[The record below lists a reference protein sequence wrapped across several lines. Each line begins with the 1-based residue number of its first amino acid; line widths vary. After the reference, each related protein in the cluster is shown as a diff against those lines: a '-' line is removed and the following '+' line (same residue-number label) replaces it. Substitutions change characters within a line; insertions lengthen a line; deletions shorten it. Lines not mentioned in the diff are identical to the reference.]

1 MAFDAEV
8 HRLVLPVRRQ
18 NSEDSL
24 ASLLSDAETTLM
36 QEESLWAGDAM
47 APMSSLELSNLRS
60 FMLGLEQLEASIE
73 SALKADYESEEVM

>member
-36 QEESLWAGDAM
+36 QEESLWAG
-47 APMSSLELSNLRS
+47 
-60 FMLGLEQLEASIE
+60 
-73 SALKADYESEEVM
+73 ESEEVM